1 MMFFFFFFFFGVVQL
16 SRRLDFFCS
25 TSNWTG
31 QGGYVYYAH
40 EKHLVRAKQGPD
52 VLQSVQCRLVSPTA
66 LAALPA
72 RNARLGA
79 SPPSETGS
87 WGLRRLQNWANPIC
101 FIFYLGEGWG
111 RTSKNLKH

>member
-1 MMFFFFFFFFGVVQL
+1 MMFFFFFFFGVVQL

-52 VLQSVQCRLVSPTA
+52 VLQSVQCRLVRT
-66 LAALPA
+66 
-72 RNARLGA
+72 RHK
-79 SPPSETGS
+79 SE
-87 WGLRRLQNWANPIC
+87 QN
-101 FIFYLGEGWG
+101 
-111 RTSKNLKH
+111 